1 MSKFLFHMRYHVK
14 LEIHSF
20 VKNFNSGGVFSKST
34 VYGLGRSLGDCR
46 PALPEGRK
54 CQMVKSQTE
63 SHIRRP
69 IVGRSG
75 FSFPLRFAGGRLEFV
90 TQAFGCSLKLS
101 SSGLAFSCSEFKA
114 SYTKNFY

>member
-1 MSKFLFHMRYHVK
+1 MSKFL
-14 LEIHSF
+14 
-20 VKNFNSGGVFSKST
+20 
-34 VYGLGRSLGDCR
+34 
-46 PALPEGRK
+46 LPEGRK

-90 TQAFGCSLKLS
+90 MQALGDSSKLS
-101 SSGLAFSCSEFKA
+101 KGQLISECLFDFPKFPP
-114 SYTKNFY
+114 KFDRFLPWKIL